1 MNEENKCCATCAHS
15 YFAECKAEHGGFSE
29 KIRCRCEEEIPFFDM
44 EEEILDPFL
53 DNCALWE
60 KGDDG
65 KWQQ

>member
-1 MNEENKCCATCAHS
+1 MSEEEKCCVTCSNS
-15 YFAECKAEHGGFSE
+15 YFAECKAEHGGFSG

-53 DNCALWE
+53 DNCSLWE

-65 KWQQ
+65 K